1 MSLSTNVVRRIGS
14 RNYYARLAVPKDL
27 QHRMGT
33 TIGKP
38 KRELWQ
44 SLNTSDPREAKRAAR
59 PVVEAWERQFA
70 ELRLPRHLSEGEL
83 QDAVWQRYL
92 ELITADEKFRQS
104 MPSNADLDEIWK
116 HLEREFGEYELDAFR
131 ILELIRDQFQ
141 ANTHE
146 RSIRFSKLKTDTAR
160 GETEL
165 VADVVRKIID
175 DRRLDLETH
184 SDEYRKLAQGI
195 QRAELEALTRGRERD
210 AGVFSGAPADPLVQP
225 PTIKPQPAS
234 EGIVVLFDR
243 FRQESSNAVSAD
255 TWSQNRKI
263 VVLFDEFVGGKA
275 HVSAINR
282 KNVRDWK
289 ANLFKWPV
297 KAADTNAFKG
307 LSFLKVI
314 EKNETIGKPFI
325 QPKTINR
332 YLSAIGSFS
341 GWLLS
346 NDFLETDVMAGMY
359 LDYDRETHPVLPYT
373 AEQLGRI
380 FRSPLFHRCGG
391 DKREAQT
398 GKVEIR
404 DWRYWIPYIGLYT
417 GARLGEIAQLL
428 TADVRQLHGVW
439 IFHVTREGS
448 KTKSTKTRGSERV
461 VPMHSKLIE
470 MGFLDYHARMKAQ
483 GHKNLFPEIKP
494 DARGFRSGTP
504 SSFLNDYFRDIG
516 VKLDKSVNFHS
527 FRHGIADAFR
537 AAGYLDEQFNMLL
550 GHTKATTTGRYG
562 ILPQGI
568 LSERVKMIEAVAFTG
583 LAS

>member
-1 MSLSTNVVRRIGS
+1 MSLATNVVRRLGS
-14 RNYYARLAVPKDL
+14 RNYYARIHVPKDL
-27 QHRMGT
+27 QLRMGKG
-33 TIGKP
+33 IGKRT
-38 KRELWQ
+38 KELWR
-44 SLNTSDPREAKRAAR
+44 SLNTSDPRVAKAAAR
-59 PVVEAWERQFA
+59 PVVEAWERQF
-70 ELRLPRHLSEGEL
+70 EEMRLPRHLSEGEL

-104 MPSNADLDEIWK
+104 MPSSDDLDEIWK
-116 HLEREFGEYELDAFR
+116 HLEGEFGSYELDAFR

-141 ANTHE
+141 VNTHE
-146 RSIRFSKLKTDTAR
+146 RSIRFSKLKADTAR

-175 DRRLDLETH
+175 DRRLDLET
-184 SDEYRKLAQGI
+184 SSAEYRKLAQGI
-195 QRAELEALTRGRERD
+195 QRAELEALERGRERD
-210 AGVFSGAPADPLVQP
+210 AGTFSGAPKDPLVQP
-225 PTIKPQPAS
+225 PTVKPQPAA

-263 VVLFDEFVGGKA
+263 VLLYDEFVGGKA

-282 KNVRDWK
+282 KNIRDWK

-307 LSFLKVI
+307 LSFIKVI
-314 EKNETIGKPFI
+314 EKNESIGKPFI

-332 YLSAIGSFS
+332 YLSAVGSFA

-346 NDFLETDVMAGMY
+346 NDFLQEDVMAGMY
-359 LDYDRETHPVLPYT
+359 LNYDRETHPVLPYT
-373 AEQLGRI
+373 AEQLKRI
-380 FRSPLFHRCGG
+380 FGSPLFHRCGG
-391 DKREAQT
+391 DKREAET
-398 GKVEIR
+398 GAIEVR

-428 TADVRQLHGVW
+428 AGDVRQLHGVW
-439 IFHVTREGS
+439 MFHITREGS
-448 KTKSTKTRGSERV
+448 RTKSVKTRGSERV
-461 VPMHSKLIE
+461 VPMHSALIKL
-470 MGFLDYHARMKAQ
+470 GLLDYLARMKAE

-562 ILPQGI
+562 ILPEGI
-568 LSERVKMIEAVAFTG
+568 LSERVKMIEAAEFPG
-583 LAS
+583 L